1 MKPLYRGDT
10 RTVRVTITNES
21 GPVNIGGH
29 TLWVTFKKKL
39 TDPDPGALQV
49 SAVPPSH
56 ADTAVGIGEV
66 KLTDARTN
74 VLDPGLYYY
83 DVQWVAP
90 GIVKTVE
97 AGRVR
102 VKPDRTRSTS

>member
-10 RTVRVTITNES
+10 RTVRVTITDED
-21 GPVNIGGH
+21 GAVNIGGH

-39 TDPDPGALQV
+39 TDADPGALQV
-49 SAVPPSH
+49 SAVQPTNAS
-56 ADTAVGIGEV
+56 TAVGIGEV
-66 KLTDARTN
+66 VLPSASTDTLA
-74 VLDPGLYYY
+74 PGMYYY

-102 VKPDRTRSTS
+102 VKADRTRSTS